1 MPREGKDIMGESTS
15 HFAVVDAI
23 EDDTVVLLF
32 DRGPKL
38 HLDRSFLPPG
48 TRESTVL
55 RVTFAVDDEEKARR
69 VGAIQDLSQRL
80 LDRTRNRGG
89 R

>member
-1 MPREGKDIMGESTS
+1 MGESTS

-23 EDDTVVLLF
+23 EEDTVVLLF

-38 HLDRSFLPPG
+38 HLDRSFLPAG

-55 RVTFAVDDEEKARR
+55 RVTFAVDEEEKARR
-69 VGAIQDLSQRL
+69 VGALQDISQRL
-80 LDRTRNRGG
+80 LDRTRNRGA

>member
-1 MPREGKDIMGESTS
+1 MSESVS
-15 HFAVVDAI
+15 HFAVVDAV

-38 HLDRSFLPPG
+38 HLDRNFLPAG

-55 RVTFAVDDEEKARR
+55 KVTFAIDDEEKARR
-69 VGAIQDLSQRL
+69 VGAIQDLSERL
-80 LDRTRNRGG
+80 LNRTRNRP